1 MSSSAAAHCEQ
12 HTRKRAAEDEEGHR
26 ERVAHIRCFAGSRV
40 DNRAAG
46 RHHDCGKESEARD
59 AP

>member
-12 HTRKRAAEDEEGHR
+12 HTRKRAADDEEGHR

-46 RHHDCGKESEARD
+46 RQHDYQQGSD
-59 AP
+59 AQ